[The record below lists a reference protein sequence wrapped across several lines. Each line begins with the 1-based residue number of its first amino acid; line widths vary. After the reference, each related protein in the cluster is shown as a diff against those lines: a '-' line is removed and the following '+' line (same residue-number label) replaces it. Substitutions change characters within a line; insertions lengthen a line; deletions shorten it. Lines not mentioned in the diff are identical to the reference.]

1 MESVRHDVSIMSGA
15 PHIANY
21 TRQVNVVYSRSSEVG
36 LTCIIVSMTTTP
48 AKPAEARNFV
58 SLAVGDRLKESRI
71 RANVSQLTLA
81 SEAHIARQFISEIE
95 RGVANPSIGVLAI
108 LCHVLG
114 MTLAEFFSE
123 LDISLPP
130 NEDEPRRANV
140 AQPKVKPP
148 GSRLR

>member
-1 MESVRHDVSIMSGA
+1 MLHDASITSGA
-15 PHIANY
+15 PWYANY
-21 TRQVNVVYSRSSEVG
+21 TRQVIVMYSRSSEVA

-48 AKPAEARNFV
+48 AKATEARNLV

-95 RGVANPSIGVLAI
+95 RGVANPSIVVLANI
-108 LCHVLG
+108 CHALG

-130 NEDEPRRANV
+130 QEDEPRRANV